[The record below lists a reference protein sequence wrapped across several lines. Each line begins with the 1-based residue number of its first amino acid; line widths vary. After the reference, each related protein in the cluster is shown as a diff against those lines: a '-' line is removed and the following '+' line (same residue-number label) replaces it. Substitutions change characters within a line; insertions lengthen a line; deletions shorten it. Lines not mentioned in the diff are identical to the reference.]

1 MAEEKSWL
9 DRGLSVITDVKA
21 GEGASALLLAVNV
34 FFLLAFYSV
43 LKIIRD
49 ALILSEAGAVAA
61 SYSSA
66 GQALLLLVFVP
77 AYSAFAARVNRL
89 WLVCGVTL
97 FFASNLIL
105 FYLAGMAG
113 FRIGIPFYLWIGVF
127 SMSAVAQ
134 FWAFAND
141 LYSTERGKRLFPI
154 LGVGANLGALVGA
167 GATAAI
173 FGGIGP
179 YPLLLIAAAGLII
192 PIGLTI
198 WVHLRER
205 AARRDAAAGQAEQPL
220 AKTNGFKLVF
230 SQRYLTLMAGLVLL
244 LNLVNT
250 LGGFMQNTLVRASA
264 VNEVVADEAG
274 REGQRPLTETETRA
288 VAASIGTIQ
297 GGIQTWVNLLSF
309 LIQAFI
315 VSRIF
320 SLIGVR
326 GALFILPIIALGG
339 YTAIALLPTL
349 GVVRIAK
356 ILENSTDYSISNTT
370 RHAFFLPLSREA
382 KYAGKQVID
391 AFFVRFGDFLQAG
404 VVFIGTT
411 LALGVRHYAL
421 MNIAFAIVW
430 LFVARAITLEHR
442 KMVPVE
448 SQEKAA

>member
-1 MAEEKSWL
+1 MAEQKNWL
-9 DRGLSVITDVKA
+9 DRALSVITDVHP
-21 GEGASALLLAVNV
+21 GEGGSALLLAVNV

-66 GQALLLLVFVP
+66 GQALLLLLFVP

-105 FYLAGMAG
+105 FYLAGVAG

-141 LYSTERGKRLFPI
+141 IYTTDRGKRLFPI

-179 YPLLLIAAAGLII
+179 YPLLLVAAAGLVV
-192 PIGLTI
+192 PVVLTI
-198 WVHLRER
+198 WVNTRER
-205 AARRDAAAGQAEQPL
+205 TARRDAAGGQAEQPL

-230 SQRYLTLMAGLVLL
+230 SQRYLALLAGLVLL

-250 LGGFMQNTLVRASA
+250 LGGFMQNTLVRQYA
-264 VNEVVADEAG
+264 VSSVVADAAG
-274 REGQRPLTETETRA
+274 QEGRRPLTADERRA
-288 VAASIGTIQ
+288 VAGSIGTIQ
-297 GGIQTWVNLLSF
+297 GGIQTWVNLLSLLF
-309 LIQAFI
+309 QALL

-320 SLIGVR
+320 KVIGVR
-326 GALFILPIIALGG
+326 GALFILPLVALGG
-339 YTAIALLPTL
+339 YTMIALLPVL

-356 ILENSTDYSISNTT
+356 IFENSTDYSISNTT
-370 RHAFFLPLSREA
+370 RNALFLPLSREA
-382 KYAGKQVID
+382 KYTGKQVID

-404 VVFIGTT
+404 VVFAGTA
-411 LALGVRHYAL
+411 LAFGVRHYAL
-421 MNIAFAIVW
+421 MNIAFVIVW
-430 LFVARAITLEHR
+430 LFVARAIAREHR
-442 KMVPVE
+442 KLVPVE
-448 SQEKAA
+448 TEEKAA

>member
-1 MAEEKSWL
+1 MTEEKTWL
-9 DRGLSVITDVKA
+9 DRALSVFTEVRA
-21 GEGASALLLAVNV
+21 GESSSALLLAVNV

-77 AYSAFAARVNRL
+77 AYGAFAARVNRL

-127 SMSAVAQ
+127 NMSAVAQ

-141 LYSTERGKRLFPI
+141 IYTPERGKRLFPI
-154 LGVGANLGALVGA
+154 LGVGASLGALVGS
-167 GATAAI
+167 GTTARI

-179 YPLLLIAAAGLII
+179 YPLLLAAAAGLLV
-192 PIGLTI
+192 PVALTI
-198 WVHLRER
+198 LVHFRER
-205 AARRDAAAGQAEQPL
+205 AARRDAAGGQSEQPL
-220 AKTNGFKLVF
+220 AKTNGFKLVL
-230 SQRYLTLMAGLVLL
+230 SQRYLALMAVLVLL

-250 LGGFMQNTLVRASA
+250 LGGFLQNTLVREYA
-264 VNEVVADEAG
+264 VNSVVADEAG
-274 REGQRPLTETETRA
+274 RSGQRSLSQAETRS
-288 VAASIGTIQ
+288 VAASIGTIT
-297 GGIQTWVNLLSF
+297 GGINTWVNLLSLLF
-309 LIQAFI
+309 QAFL

-320 SLIGVR
+320 KLIGVR
-326 GALFILPIIALGG
+326 GALFILPCIALGS
-339 YTAIALLPTL
+339 YTMIALMPLL

-356 ILENSTDYSISNTT
+356 IMENSTDYSISNTT
-370 RHAFFLPLSREA
+370 RHALFLPLSREA
-382 KYAGKQVID
+382 KYSGKQVID
-391 AFFVRFGDFLQAG
+391 AFFTRFGDFLQAA

-411 LALGVRHYAL
+411 LAFGVRHYAL
-421 MNIAFAIVW
+421 LNIAFVIVW
-430 LFVARAITLEHR
+430 LVVARAIAREHR

-448 SQEKAA
+448 VEEQAA